1 MAYVFQEQDSQ
12 RFKKLLQDLLDRTE
26 SDDCLICDTGGFVM
40 AQEGG
45 NTKYH
50 PQISALGAGV
60 FAASRELARIL
71 GEAEFNTVFHQGTN
85 KSIFI
90 CAVNAEILLVTI
102 FSGTAS
108 IGLVK
113 LYTAPAAA
121 ECRLIFEEIKARD
134 DKERLPAE
142 HQNLVLKDKSAIFGP
157 ASECP
162 VIESPPRPAG
172 GNLP

>member
-1 MAYVFQEQDSQ
+1 MAYVFQEQDVA

-26 SDDCLICDTGGFVM
+26 SDDCLLCDTGGFIM
-40 AQEGG
+40 AEEGG
-45 NTKYH
+45 NVKNH

-60 FAASRELARIL
+60 FAASRELARII
-71 GEAEFNTVFHQGTN
+71 GEAEFNTVFHQGLN

-90 CAVNAEILLVTI
+90 CAVNQEILLVTI

-134 DKERLPAE
+134 EKGRGPGG
-142 HQNLVLKDKSAIFGP
+142 HHKFVLKEKVDIFKPSAG
-157 ASECP
+157 
-162 VIESPPRPAG
+162 
-172 GNLP
+172 